1 MIHVTVPTLMTIPR
15 AIEEQTGKLS
25 EAAALSASFPDD
37 LSPGTCTY
45 AENLKKES
53 MTSVSSSN
61 RIGRTSGGVALEAL
75 ILIAIAAI
83 AAGFFMLQREQ
94 TKKIEGLVLSTK
106 ELSSRI
112 EALHKARM
120 LEDGSAWGES
130 ESAPTLEFH
139 SAADIAKRLDPLV
152 ADDSTRDLA
161 LGIAEVSNWLF
172 PHGEEAE
179 SDRIVA
185 DHLTKLSE
193 RITTEVASLD
203 SQALAAT
210 DGKTAS
216 SLFAEGA
223 ALMELYPVPDSSD
236 RAAVL
241 KLKELLAARAT
252 VQQKIQTAQRL
263 RYNLWALGL
272 IEKGYQD
279 FNAKVAKVQKWA
291 DNDILTDAAATI
303 LSPIQA
309 ELLDASALE
318 LYMSLLRKVNSEID
332 ESHQVQLSK
341 RLNAAEVKRYLEEF

>member
-1 MIHVTVPTLMTIPR
+1 
-15 AIEEQTGKLS
+15 
-25 EAAALSASFPDD
+25 
-37 LSPGTCTY
+37 
-45 AENLKKES
+45 
-53 MTSVSSSN
+53 MTSFTSSN
-61 RIGRTSGGVALEAL
+61 RIGRTSGGGALEVL

-94 TKKIEGLVLSTK
+94 NNKIDGLVLSTK
-106 ELSSRI
+106 ELGTKI

-120 LEDGSAWGES
+120 LEDSGNWAET
-130 ESAPTLEFH
+130 ESAPTLELH
-139 SAADIAKRLDPLV
+139 SVADIAKRLDPLV
-152 ADDSTRDLA
+152 SDGSTRDFA

-172 PHGEEAE
+172 PQGEEGE
-179 SDRIVA
+179 SDRILA
-185 DHLTKLSE
+185 DYLTKLSE
-193 RITTEVASLD
+193 RISTEVASLN

-223 ALMELYPVPDSSD
+223 ALMELYPTPDSSD

-241 KLKELLAARAT
+241 KLKELLATRAT
-252 VQQKIQTAQRL
+252 VQQKIQTAQKL

-291 DNDILTDAAATI
+291 DNDALTDAAATI

-318 LYMSLLRKVNSEID
+318 LYMNLLRKVNSEID

-341 RLNAAEVKRYLEEF
+341 RLNAVEAKRYLEEF